1 MSHADPDIAMAAT
14 LSSIALQRSKPRH
27 PSVHLITDGPVARA
41 MVVNRSRLVDLPQTI
56 ARSLDYALAAEDEA
70 SVRSLL
76 TLIGLDEPVAINDQ
90 PLQSPPL
97 HAISLAVAQGCN
109 LACGYCYAQQGSF
122 GGPSTRMSVE
132 TAQLAVKQLIE
143 ARQHGES
150 VNIAFLGGEPLLG
163 RDVIR
168 EATHFAAALAR
179 ERGVN
184 VGFSITTNGTLL
196 TEEDGLFFETYGFAV
211 TISVDGVGHVHD
223 ALRPARDG
231 SGTYDRL
238 MTRVRPLLKLQ
249 HKMQVS
255 ARVTVTPH
263 NLNLLETLQALTAEG
278 FHSVGFS
285 PLVRASN
292 GQDELNEG
300 EVAALLEQMISCGLA
315 YEKAVLTGQRLPF
328 ANLETALRELDRG
341 SHRPYPCGAGAG
353 YLAVSANG
361 DLSACHRFVEA
372 DEGQMGSLITGI
384 DTAARNQW
392 LAERHV
398 HAQHPCQQCWARYLC
413 AGGCHHE
420 VLGRGRH
427 LCDFIRGWL
436 HYVLQAHGRLE
447 RLLHA
452 HSA

>member
-1 MSHADPDIAMAAT
+1 MTQAHPDGSMARA
-14 LSSIALQRSKPRH
+14 LSANALQRSKPRH
-27 PSVHLITDGPVARA
+27 PAVHLLTDGPVARA
-41 MVVNRSRLVDLPQTI
+41 MVVNRTRLVDVSHTI
-56 ARSLDYALAAEDEA
+56 ARSLDYAMATEDEA
-70 SVRSLL
+70 SVQRLL
-76 TLIGLDEPVAINDQ
+76 ALIGLEEPVAIDDQ

-109 LACGYCYAQQGSF
+109 LACGYCYAQQGGF
-122 GGPSTRMSVE
+122 GGPSTRMSLE
-132 TAQLAVKQLIE
+132 TAQQAVKQLIE
-143 ARQHGES
+143 GRQRGES

-163 RDVIR
+163 REVIR
-168 EATHFAAALAR
+168 AATPYAAARAKKQ
-179 ERGVN
+179 GVN

-196 TEEDGLFFETYGFAV
+196 TEEDGLFFEMYGFAV
-211 TISVDGVGHVHD
+211 TISVDGIGPVHD

-238 MTRVRPLLKLQ
+238 MARVRPLLKLQ
-249 HKMQVS
+249 EKMQVS

-263 NLNLLETLQALTAEG
+263 NLNLLETLQVLTAEG

-292 GQDELNEG
+292 GQDELKED
-300 EVAALLEQMISCGLA
+300 EVAALLEQMIRCGLA

-341 SHRPYPCGAGAG
+341 CHRPYPCGAGAG
-353 YLAVSANG
+353 YLAVSAKG

-372 DEGQMGSLITGI
+372 DAGQMGSLNTGI

-398 HAQHPCQQCWARYLC
+398 HAQQPCQTCWARYLC

-427 LCDFIRGWL
+427 HCDFIRGWL

-447 RLLHA
+447 RLLRA